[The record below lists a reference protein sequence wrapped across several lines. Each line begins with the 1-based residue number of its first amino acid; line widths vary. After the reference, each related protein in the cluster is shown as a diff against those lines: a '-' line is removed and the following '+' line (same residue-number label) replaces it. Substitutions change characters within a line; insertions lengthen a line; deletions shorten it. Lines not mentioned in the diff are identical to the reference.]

1 MKRTQHYDYRTQHY
15 AIVSRNLFRAIK
27 AVEKYDPSKSARQ
40 LLSDLTSMRNKLN
53 QKGNN

>member
-1 MKRTQHYDYRTQHY
+1 MKRTHYDY

-27 AVEKYDPSKSARQ
+27 AVEKYDRLLLDESKSARQ
-40 LLSDLTSMRNKLN
+40 LLSDLIDVRNRLN